1 MKFPHTFLAGAG
13 VLTAGAG
20 GEITGVC
27 TALPAIRAK
36 LATSVQSPKLKNQPI
51 ITATLN
57 ASTKHHLRRHTY
69 IVTGCPKK
77 QNHEITELCI

>member
-1 MKFPHTFLAGAG
+1 MKFPQNFLAGAG

-27 TALPAIRAK
+27 TALPAIRANGHISAESQTK
-36 LATSVQSPKLKNQPI
+36 KSVHYYGHSKRVYKTSLKTP
-51 ITATLN
+51 
-57 ASTKHHLRRHTY
+57 Y
-69 IVTGCPKK
+69 IYSCTGCPKK